1 MKLAI
6 ICKEKSKVKMIE
18 KCTGEELTIMGIAV
32 INQSVEKLS
41 REKKVNRKEILWM
54 IKELLDQKLC

>member
-6 ICKEKSKVKMIE
+6 ICKGKSKVKMIE
-18 KCTGEELTIMGIAV
+18 KCTGKELTIMGIAV

-41 REKKVNRKEILWM
+41 REKKVNRKEILGM

>member
-18 KCTGEELTIMGIAV
+18 KCSGEDLAIMGIA
-32 INQSVEKLS
+32 ILQQSVERLS
-41 REKKVNRKEILWM
+41 EEKKVNRKEILGM
-54 IKELLDQKLC
+54 IKELLDKKV